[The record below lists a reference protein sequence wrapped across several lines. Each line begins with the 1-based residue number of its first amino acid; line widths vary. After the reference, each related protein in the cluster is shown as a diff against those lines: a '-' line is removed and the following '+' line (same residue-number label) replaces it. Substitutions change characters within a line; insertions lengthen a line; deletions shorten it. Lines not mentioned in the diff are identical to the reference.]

1 MKTEKLIKR
10 LNKIQKLIDEIG
22 NYIVEEGDATRSAA
36 GILLPKEA
44 GKKK

>member
-1 MKTEKLIKR
+1 MKTEQLIKR

-22 NYIVEEGDATRSAA
+22 NSIVEEGDATRSAE